1 MKRNPDIYGKAG
13 IFREG
18 LERRKGQEG
27 RVTQSDE

>member
-1 MKRNPDIYGKAG
+1 MKRNPDIWQGRN
-13 IFREG
+13 IQRG